1 MIRHYL
7 QIAIRN
13 LARLKV
19 LTFINVFGLS
29 VGLACFSLFLL
40 YAVNEFSYDR
50 WHRHADRTFRVNQV
64 WTRDDGTEAGM
75 AGLYMPLGP
84 AMKKDF
90 PDVED
95 YMRIAPGMNMIIRVN
110 NELTRIPVGF
120 ADPQFFSF
128 FSFPLLTGKDPNVL
142 KDRHAVVITR
152 DRAMQLFGSI
162 NVVGRRIEIK
172 SDTLFEPYTV
182 AGVAENPPA
191 NSSIKFDIMG
201 NYEQLLTTADR
212 QDATNSWSR
221 TNGDETFVRLR
232 PGSRLAAEPGRLL
245 QFRFKYYPDEHDSY
259 IQTKKIV
266 ASFGLQ
272 PLPSLHTTV
281 NIEAGPPGS
290 TTDPKNIWILLGVA
304 AGILLIASIN
314 FTTLAIARSAGR
326 AKEVGV
332 RKVIGGRRYQLMG
345 QFLTESLLITIFSAG
360 LGLLLVYILLP
371 FFNRLSGSE
380 LQFSFSRF
388 PELGWMLAGLV
399 LLVGLLA
406 GSYPALVLSG
416 FNPVEVLRSR
426 IKLGGSNFFTR
437 SLVTFQFVL
446 SIGLIIATVVILQQV
461 SYMRSRDLG
470 LIKENTI
477 VVNAAD
483 AETPQVYALFRQS
496 LSSRKEI
503 IRVGASQI
511 GLGEGEGQMGR
522 RYDFNGKVAGVI
534 EYPVDTAF
542 IPALGMH
549 LVAGRNFN
557 TAITSDTAGAVIVN
571 ATLLKKEMGLE
582 PAAAIGRQFESKNK
596 RGRGEV
602 KTIIGVVKD
611 FNFEALNRLVR
622 SQLFFMPAKMQPS
635 RFFVRVQAGQTPQ
648 ALAAIGAAWKKAV
661 PDLPFRYS
669 FLDEDLDRFYQSEAR
684 WRNIFGCAGGISI
697 FLACLGLFGLA
708 ALSAINRLKEIG
720 IRKIMGAS
728 VRQIVELLASGF
740 IRLVLVASLI
750 ASPIAWYF
758 MNKWLQDFA
767 YRIEI
772 GWWIFAGTALV
783 AVGIAVITISTQA
796 IRAALINPVKNLR
809 TE

>member
-1 MIRHYL
+1 MLKHYVR
-7 QIAIRN
+7 IAIRN

-29 VGLACFSLFLL
+29 VGLACCSLFLL

-64 WTRDDGTEAGM
+64 WTRDDSTQAGM

-95 YMRIAPGMNMIIRVN
+95 YLRISTNGDRIIRIN
-110 NELTRIPVGF
+110 NQLTRLPVSF

-128 FSFPLLTGKDPNVL
+128 FTFPLLTGRDPNVL
-142 KDRHAVVITR
+142 RDPHSVVLTR
-152 DRAMQLFGSI
+152 DRAIQLFGSLNI
-162 NVVGRRIEIK
+162 IGRQVEIRT
-172 SDTLFEPYTV
+172 DTSFQLFTV
-182 AGVAENPPA
+182 SGVAENPPA
-191 NSSIKFDIMG
+191 NSSIRFDILG
-201 NYEQLLTTADR
+201 SFEYLLTTGDR
-212 QDATNSWSR
+212 KDAINSWHR
-221 TNGDETFVRLR
+221 TNGDETYVRLR
-232 PGSRLAAEPGRLL
+232 TGSHLSKEPERLL
-245 QFRFKYYPDEHDSY
+245 QFRFKYYPEELEIYQKD
-259 IQTKKIV
+259 KKIV

-272 PLPSLHTTV
+272 PLNTLHTNS
-281 NIEAGPPGS
+281 NIESGPPGS
-290 TTDPKNIWILLGVA
+290 TTDPKNIWILLSIA

-326 AKEVGV
+326 AREVGV

-345 QFLTESLLITIFSAG
+345 QFLTESLLITCFSAG
-360 LGLLLVYILLP
+360 LGLLLVYLLLP
-371 FFNRLSGSE
+371 FFNQISGRE

-388 PELGWMLAGLV
+388 PELGWMLGGLV

-426 IKLGGSNFFTR
+426 VRLGGSNFFTKT
-437 SLVTFQFVL
+437 LVTFQFVL

-477 VVNAAD
+477 VVNASD
-483 AETPQVYALFRQS
+483 AETSQVYALLRQS
-496 LSSRKEI
+496 LATRKEI
-503 IRVGASQI
+503 LRVGASQI
-511 GLGEGEGQMGR
+511 GLGEGEGQMGGAF
-522 RYDFNGKVAGVI
+522 DFNGQTGGVI
-534 EYPVDTAF
+534 VYPVDTAF
-542 IPALGMH
+542 IPAMGMR
-549 LVAGRNFN
+549 LIAGRNFN
-557 TAITSDTAGAVIVN
+557 SAITSDTAGAVIVN
-571 ATLLKKEMGLE
+571 ETLLKKHMGIG
-582 PAAAIGRQFESKNK
+582 PAEAIGRQFKSLSK
-596 RGRGEV
+596 RGKGST

-622 SQLFFMPAKMQPS
+622 PQLFYMPVQMRPS
-635 RFFVRVQAGQTPQ
+635 RLFIRVQAGQTAP
-648 ALAAIGAAWKKAV
+648 ALAAIGAAWKRAV

-720 IRKIMGAS
+720 IRKILGAS
-728 VRQIVELLASGF
+728 VGQIVELLASGF

-767 YRIEI
+767 YRIDI
-772 GWWIFAGTALV
+772 GWWIFAGTALM

-809 TE
+809 AE